1 MWFVLGLHV
10 SSSELP
16 EQFYLG
22 DADLFVGMWSR
33 LETTGLF
40 FFFFPL
46 SSSFLFSAFLCF
58 TYFCFHYSLS
68 GLIYTSDFKYTSF
81 FA

>member
-1 MWFVLGLHV
+1 MVWFVLGLHV

-40 FFFFPL
+40 FFFFPFPL
-46 SSSFLFSAFLCF
+46 LFSFLLSFASHTFVF
-58 TYFCFHYSLS
+58 ITPSL
-68 GLIYTSDFKYTSF
+68 G
-81 FA
+81 